1 MPRLITTA
9 QQELLNNLLHTDKIT
24 VMKKVLFALFLT
36 GILASCGGDTGN
48 KLEKINAEI
57 AAKKSE
63 ISKLKGEL
71 STLQAEADKL
81 KGGNAASGKPVSLV
95 TLAVDTF
102 NHSID
107 IQGRIDAEESVAVG
121 PQMPGLVKE
130 VRVNAGDVVSA
141 GQVLAVLDDGVYQQ
155 GLKEVQVQLDFARTV
170 FDKQKGLWDQKIG
183 SEIQFLQA
191 KNNVES
197 LEKRKA
203 TLSEQLDMTRIKAP
217 IAGTVDEVE
226 LKIGEMAS
234 PGFTTINIVNVS
246 KLRAKAEVAES
257 YIAKVKTGAPVQ
269 VYLQDANKTI
279 DATIT
284 YSGKIINKL
293 NRTFNVE
300 VAIRS
305 AEADVLPNMIAVLK
319 INDYK
324 NLQAIVCPLS
334 SILKSAEGNS
344 FVYVAEKNDKGQLI
358 AQKRDITFERT
369 YNGQAEILSGLKA
382 GDQLITEGF
391 ADLNIGDEVQA
402 K

>member
-1 MPRLITTA
+1 
-9 QQELLNNLLHTDKIT
+9 
-24 VMKKVLFALFLT
+24 MKKVLFALFLT
-36 GILASCGGDTGN
+36 GILASCGGDAGSG
-48 KLEKINAEI
+48 LEKIKADI
-57 AAKKSE
+57 VAKKAE
-63 ISKLKGEL
+63 ISKLQGEL
-71 STLQAEADKL
+71 ANLEAEEKKL
-81 KGGNAASGKPVSLV
+81 NGSNAFTGKPVKLM
-95 TLAVDTF
+95 TLALDTF

-121 PQMPGLVKE
+121 PQMPGVVKQ
-130 VRVNAGDVVSA
+130 VLVNAGDVVSA
-141 GQVLAVLDDGVYQQ
+141 GQVLAILDDDVYQD
-155 GLKEVQVQLDFARTV
+155 GLRELQVQLDFARTV
-170 FDKQKGLWDQKIG
+170 YDKQKSLWDQKIG
-183 SEIQFLQA
+183 SEIQYLQA
-191 KNNVES
+191 KNNVDAM
-197 LEKRKA
+197 EKRKA
-203 TLSEQLDMTRIKAP
+203 TLTEQLDMTRIKSP
-217 IAGTVDEVE
+217 ISGTVDEVG

-234 PGFTTINIVNVS
+234 PGFSTVSIVNVS

-269 VYLQDANKTI
+269 VYLQDANKTL

-284 YSGKIINKL
+284 YSGRIINKL

-300 VAIRS
+300 VGIRS
-305 AEADVLPNMIAVLK
+305 GEADVLPNMIAVLK

-334 SILKSAEGNS
+334 SVLKSAEGNS
-344 FVYVAEKNDKGQLI
+344 FVYVAEKNAKGVLT

-391 ADLNIGDEVQA
+391 ADLNIGDEVQG

>member
-1 MPRLITTA
+1 MRKLITTA
-9 QQELLNNLLHTDKIT
+9 QQEPLNNLLHTDKIT
-24 VMKKVLFALFLT
+24 VMKKVIFALFIS
-36 GILASCGGDTGN
+36 GILASCGGGSGN
-48 KLEKINAEI
+48 ELEKIKTEI
-57 AAKKSE
+57 VSKKSE
-63 ISKLKGEL
+63 IEKLKKELAELESKEAKLSGE
-71 STLQAEADKL
+71 
-81 KGGNAASGKPVSLV
+81 GAASGKPVKLM
-95 TLAVDTF
+95 TLANDTF

-121 PQMPGLVKE
+121 PQMPGLVKQ
-130 VRVNAGDVVSA
+130 VLVSAGDQVSA
-141 GQVLAVLDDGVYQQ
+141 GQVLATLDDGVYAQ
-155 GLKEVQVQLDFARTV
+155 GLKELQVQLDFARTV
-170 FDKQKGLWDQKIG
+170 FDKQKSLWDQKIG
-183 SEIQFLQA
+183 SEIQYLQA

-217 IAGTVDEVE
+217 MAGTVDAVS
-226 LKIGEMAS
+226 LKVGEMAS
-234 PGFTTINIVNVS
+234 PGFSTISIVNVS

-279 DATIT
+279 DATIS
-284 YSGKIINKL
+284 YSGRIINKL

-300 VAIRS
+300 VAIKS
-305 AEADVLPNMIAVLK
+305 GEADVLPNMIAVLK

-324 NLQAIVCPLS
+324 NEQAIVCPLS
-334 SILKSAEGNS
+334 AILKSAEGTA
-344 FVYVAEKNDKGQLI
+344 FVYVAEKNSKGVLT

-391 ADLNIGDEVQA
+391 AELNVNDEVQG